1 MRIHHRARSHSQ
13 RWKNLKNQ
21 PDPKTSDV
29 ISQETKI
36 CVLYFVEQTLFVCGT
51 PRELSRFFLIL
62 LQGKTEIFKRKKL
75 SLNRNHE
82 SKTELWV
89 IPYNRGPEGTKLA
102 GQLLLRFKYYPGEK
116 MAPGTTF
123 FAFSRFSICA
133 LNLPILW
140 SYINRISLFRILQ
153 HPRCSGIAF
162 LKHGCF
168 PQTVRI

>member
-1 MRIHHRARSHSQ
+1 MSS
-13 RWKNLKNQ
+13 LK
-21 PDPKTSDV
+21 KRKYV
-29 ISQETKI
+29 FCIS
-36 CVLYFVEQTLFVCGT
+36 LSRHFFCGT
-51 PRELSRFFLIL
+51 PREISRFFLIL
-62 LQGKTEIFKRKKL
+62 LQGKTEIFQRKKP

-82 SKTELWV
+82 SKTESWV
-89 IPYNRGPEGTKLA
+89 IPCNRGPEGTKVA
-102 GQLLLRFKYYPGEK
+102 GQLLLRFKYYPWEK

-140 SYINRISLFRILQ
+140 SYIDRVSLFRILQ

-168 PQTVRI
+168 PRIVRI